1 MVKRVKKTALQ
12 EEFKILE
19 SQVEELLG
27 LCIEL
32 KEENRLLSD
41 VQESHTEER
50 AKLMEKNEIVR
61 SRVEAII
68 TRLKSLSHA

>member
-1 MVKRVKKTALQ
+1 MAKIVKKTALK

-19 SQVEELLG
+19 SQVEELLE

-32 KEENRLLSD
+32 KEENRLLRD